1 MCDSNIPVILLGVG
15 MGGRLLATVE
25 NWFACDTGCQV
36 SLKCTPVY
44 ASAPLWAEEAGGEV
58 SACSGKTP
66 FSSES
71 PPPPPSNGPLAMW
84 GPSLPSASACLVG
97 QLRAVPAFE
106 YFLFFSPRSKIW
118 GCGPC
123 PALSMLYLSLD
134 ALPKTC
140 GCWRAGGGGVCSS
153 G

>member
-71 PPPPPSNGPLAMW
+71 PPPPP
-84 GPSLPSASACLVG
+84 VT
-97 QLRAVPAFE
+97 VP
-106 YFLFFSPRSKIW
+106 
-118 GCGPC
+118 
-123 PALSMLYLSLD
+123 
-134 ALPKTC
+134 
-140 GCWRAGGGGVCSS
+140 
-153 G
+153 